1 MEGASGV
8 MSGKPWTSREISYLE
23 DHAGDGA
30 KAIAEALGRS
40 VASVKHQ
47 ASRYGLSLRLHQMCP
62 RCGRP
67 TYRPLSKRTG
77 WCVCCT
83 KERQAERQAEQVREL
98 EEEARRE
105 VRANK
110 ERQRLYSRKYRA
122 RKQINGTN
130 TVLDNQET
138 EEE

>member
-1 MEGASGV
+1 
-8 MSGKPWTSREISYLE
+8 MSGRAWTSKEISYLE
-23 DHAGDGA
+23 DHAGEGA
-30 KAIAEALGRS
+30 EAIAKALGRS
-40 VASVKHQ
+40 VVSVQHQ
-47 ASRYGLSLRLHQMCP
+47 ASQYGLSLRLHQICP

-83 KERQAERQAEQVREL
+83 KERQAERHAEQVREL

-105 VRANK
+105 IRANR

-122 RKQINGTN
+122 KKQINGKD
-130 TVLDNQET
+130 TVTEIEKK